1 MSVEQRAVAT
11 LGSVVVDDS
20 GRLWGD
26 LATEQH
32 KADAE
37 AVLFGNER
45 QHFVTRPRGGS
56 KTTDLAAIM
65 AVALTF

>member
-1 MSVEQRAVAT
+1 MSVEQRAVVT
-11 LGSVVVDDS
+11 LESAVVDDS
-20 GRLWGD
+20 GRLWGN

-37 AVLFGNER
+37 TVLFGNGR
-45 QHFVTRPRGGS
+45 QRFVTRPRGGS